1 MKYLSG
7 RTSPPFLPPL
17 RRVGFS
23 LVEVMMSLGIA
34 ALGFVTMLGLLPQ
47 GLQLSRSA
55 AEISAES
62 RINQK
67 LSGELL
73 TASWSQLDWTD
84 FGPIRYFND
93 QGIEL
98 SSQEITANPNAR
110 LEVAYAASVRIPT
123 TPMDF
128 QLPSNADASAG
139 QPSDY
144 LRRMQICIVPNPS
157 PNFDFTSAPER
168 RLRTHTVV
176 LAKIDG

>member
-1 MKYLSG
+1 
-7 RTSPPFLPPL
+7 
-17 RRVGFS
+17 
-23 LVEVMMSLGIA
+23 MSLGIA

-73 TASWSQLDWTD
+73 TASWGQLNWSGY
-84 FGPIRYFND
+84 GPVRYFND

-98 SSQEITANPNAR
+98 SQQEIKDNPGA
-110 LEVAYAASVRIPT
+110 EMDVAYAASVRMPD

-128 QLPSNADASAG
+128 RLPSGSTATN

-144 LRRMQICIVPNPS
+144 LRRMQICIVANPTT
-157 PNFDFTSAPER
+157 NFDFSSVSER
-168 RLRTHTVV
+168 RVRTHTII